1 MPQQAERLLKLP
13 PYVFSVIGDRLRQM
27 QRDGIDVVRLDIG
40 NPDMPPPPEVVE
52 VLYKSARDGGNHG
65 YTGYRGFA
73 GFRDATA
80 EYYKKR
86 FGVDLNP
93 DTEVLPLIGSKE
105 GIVNLSL
112 AYLDKGDIALV
123 PDIGYPS
130 YSMGAMLAGGEIHWL
145 PTRAE
150 NNFEPSIDAI
160 PEDVLRRAKLLW
172 VNYPN
177 NPTGATVDLAFYD
190 RMAAFCKQNDIL
202 LVSDN
207 PYMDVTFGDYQAPSA
222 LQASD
227 TTNVLEFFSF
237 SKSYNMAGWRLGVA
251 VGSAQAIDD
260 LLRVKSNVDSG
271 HFKPIYEAGVRAYQ
285 VSQKWIDDRNAV
297 YQHRRDRIMDALAS
311 IGLSAEVPRG
321 SLYVWAR
328 TEDMPSAEYV
338 ERALTEAHVSI
349 APGAAYG
356 DGGEG
361 FVRISLG
368 TPDERLQTALNRL
381 STWYQQR
388 R

>member
-1 MPQQAERLLKLP
+1 MPQPAERLLKLP

-27 QRDGIDVVRLDIG
+27 QLDGVDVVRLDIG

-52 VLYKSARDGGNHG
+52 ALYASARNGGNHG
-65 YTGYRGFA
+65 YTGYRGFVD
-73 GFRDATA
+73 FRTATA
-80 EYYKKR
+80 AYYKRR

-150 NNFEPSIDAI
+150 NNFEPQIDGI
-160 PEDVLRRAKLLW
+160 PADILQRAKLLW

-177 NPTGATVDLAFYD
+177 NPTGATVDVAFYQ
-190 RMAAFCKQNDIL
+190 RMATFCQQNDIL

-207 PYMDVTFGDYQAPSA
+207 PYMDVTYGGYEAPSA
-222 LQASD
+222 LQAAD
-227 TTNVLEFFSF
+227 RTNVLEFFSF

-251 VGSAQAIDD
+251 VGDAQAIDD

-271 HFKPIYEAGVRAYQ
+271 HFKPVYEAGIRAYD

-297 YQHRRDRIMDALAS
+297 YQQRRDRIMDALAG
-311 IGLSAEVPRG
+311 IGLSAEVPHG
-321 SLYVWAR
+321 SLYIWAR
-328 TEDMPSAEYV
+328 TEDMPAAEYV
-338 ERALTEAHVSI
+338 ERALTSAHVSI

-368 TPDERLQTALNRL
+368 TPDERLQTALDRL
-381 STWYQQR
+381 ATWYQQR